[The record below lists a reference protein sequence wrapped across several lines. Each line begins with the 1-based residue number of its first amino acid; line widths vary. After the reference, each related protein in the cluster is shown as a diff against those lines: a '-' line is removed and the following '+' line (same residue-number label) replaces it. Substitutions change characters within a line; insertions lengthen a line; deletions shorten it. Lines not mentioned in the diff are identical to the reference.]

1 MAAKIPVPPVLKKKK
16 VYIPLII
23 VALLFTNSA
32 YRSYKKA
39 HTPPEYETAIVT
51 RGDLTQTVEATGKLE
66 SSNDVSLRFELSGT
80 LQAINVREG
89 QTVTTGTIL
98 ATLRSAEL
106 NAAVAQASA
115 NLQLKLAGASAQ
127 DRSYYEAA
135 VNSAK
140 AAYDQSK
147 VDAVTTIKT
156 AEAARDTARN
166 NLKLAE
172 GGSSSQIVAAAYE
185 DAAAIII
192 SSLSKLDDALTQA
205 DNILGIDNQFAN
217 ESFRN
222 SLSSGNPAL
231 VFGAQTMYYTTKQSI
246 AAAHAAGQTIGTT
259 SSQTDIEK
267 ALLATEAALSQTN
280 SLLTSVSAVLNNT
293 VPNANLTQSSL
304 DTKKSTIATTRTT
317 ITTQYTT
324 SINQRQALSDA
335 KNSYSTYQIA
345 LAKAEQDLVDAQI
358 TAESNIKIKEAAYL
372 QAQATLSGKVDA
384 PRAVDVASY
393 RAALAQAVA
402 SRDRAILRAPGTGTV
417 AKVSKKPGEL
427 VTPSDVIVQMISP
440 SYKIVVDI
448 PETDIVKL
456 TNGSSRSTN
465 GLNATAEF
473 TLDAFGEDQVFG
485 GQVSSLD
492 RKSTDIQDVVY
503 YQVTI
508 DVAPGIT
515 ETFQSGMTANV
526 RIKADT
532 RNNVLYVPQ
541 RTVRTREDE
550 SGKFV
555 RVLKNGEVKEI
566 NVKTGLRGDNSQT
579 EITSGLTE
587 GDVVVINV
595 KEPAK

>member
-1 MAAKIPVPPVLKKKK
+1 MQFQIPTVLKKKK

-23 VALLFTNSA
+23 VALLVANGA
-32 YRSYKKA
+32 YGNYKKA
-39 HTPPEYETAIVT
+39 HTPPEYETAKVV

-66 SSNDVSLRFELSGT
+66 SSNDVALRFELSGT

-89 QTVTTGTIL
+89 QAVTTGTIL
-98 ATLRSAEL
+98 ASLRSAEL

-115 NLQLKLAGASAQ
+115 NLQLKLAGATNQ
-127 DRSYYEAA
+127 DRNYYEAA
-135 VNSAK
+135 VTSAK

-147 VDAVTTIKT
+147 VDAVTTVKT
-156 AEAARDTARN
+156 AESALETARN

-172 GGSSSQIVAAAYE
+172 GGANSQIVNQAYE
-185 DAAAIII
+185 DAAAVVVN
-192 SSLSKLDDALTQA
+192 SLSKLDDGLTQA
-205 DNILGIDNQFAN
+205 DNILGMDNRSAN
-217 ESFRN
+217 DSFESYLGGGN
-222 SLSSGNPAL
+222 SSLVPAAQASYYLARQAVTAANSVGRTITTGSAQADIERAL
-231 VFGAQTMYYTTKQSI
+231 VTAET
-246 AAAHAAGQTIGTT
+246 
-259 SSQTDIEK
+259 
-267 ALLATEAALSQTN
+267 ALTQVN
-280 SLLTSVSAVLNNT
+280 ILLTNVSTVLNNT
-293 VPNANLTQSSL
+293 NPNANFSQATL
-304 DTKKSTIATTRTT
+304 DVQKGT
-317 ITTQYTT
+317 ITSARAAIAAQYTT
-324 SINQRQALSDA
+324 SINQRQALGDA

-345 LAKAEQDLVDAQI
+345 FAKAEQDLIDARV
-358 TAESNIKIKEAAYL
+358 TAESNVKIKEATYL
-372 QAQATLSGKVDA
+372 QAQATLSGKVEA

-417 AKVSKKPGEL
+417 AKISKKPGEL

-440 SYKIVVDI
+440 SYKIMVDV

-456 TNGSSRSTN
+456 TNGANRTTS

-473 TLDAFGEDQVFG
+473 TLDAFGEDRVFT

-503 YQVTI
+503 YQVSI
-508 DVAPGIT
+508 DVAPGVA

-532 RNNVLYVPQ
+532 RTGVLYVPQ

-555 RVLKNGEVKEI
+555 RVLKDGEVKEVD
-566 NVKTGLRGDNSQT
+566 VKTGLRGDNSQT
-579 EITSGLTE
+579 EITTGLNE
-587 GDVVVINV
+587 GDVVVISV

>member
-1 MAAKIPVPPVLKKKK
+1 MQFQIPAVLKKKK

-23 VALLFTNSA
+23 VALLFANGA
-32 YRSYKKA
+32 YSSYKKA
-39 HTPPEYETAIVT
+39 HTPPEYETAKVM

-66 SSNDVSLRFELSGT
+66 SSNDVALRFELSGT
-80 LQAINVREG
+80 LQTINVREG

-115 NLQLKLAGASAQ
+115 NLQLKLAGATNQ
-127 DRSYYEAA
+127 DRNYYEAA
-135 VNSAK
+135 VVSAK
-140 AAYDQSK
+140 AAYEQSQ
-147 VDAVTTIKT
+147 VDAVTTVKT
-156 AEAARDTARN
+156 AESARDTARN

-172 GGSSSQIVAAAYE
+172 GGDSSQIVSAAYE
-185 DAAAIII
+185 DAAAIVV

-205 DNILGIDNQFAN
+205 DNILGIDNRFAN

-222 SLSSGNPAL
+222 SLSTGNPVL
-231 VFGAQTMYYTTKQSI
+231 IFNAQTAYYVAKQGI
-246 AAAHAAGQTIGTT
+246 VAAHTAGQNISTASG
-259 SSQTDIEK
+259 QADVEK
-267 ALLATEAALSQTN
+267 ALLAGEAALNQTN
-280 SLLTSVSAVLNNT
+280 TLLTNVSAVLNNT
-293 VPNANLTQSSL
+293 TPNGSLTQSAL
-304 DTKKSTIATTRTT
+304 DAKKTTIATTRTA

-324 SINQRQALSDA
+324 SINQRQALNDA

-345 LAKAEQDLVDAQI
+345 LAKAEQDLLDAKI

-402 SRDRAILRAPGTGTV
+402 SRDRAILRAPGTGTI

-427 VTPSDVIVQMISP
+427 VTPSDVVVQMISP
-440 SYKIVVDI
+440 SFKITVDV

-456 TNGSSRSTN
+456 TNGANRETN
-465 GLNATAEF
+465 GRNAIAEF
-473 TLDAFGEDQVFG
+473 TLDAFGEEKIFG
-485 GQVSSLD
+485 GQVSTLD

-515 ETFQSGMTANV
+515 ENFQSGMTANV
-526 RIKADT
+526 KIKADT
-532 RNNVLYVPQ
+532 RTAVLYVPQ
-541 RTVRTREDE
+541 RVVRTREDE

-555 RVLKNGEVKEI
+555 RVLKDEKVTEVT
-566 NVKTGLRGDNSQT
+566 VKTGLRGDSSQT
-579 EITSGLTE
+579 EIVSGLNE
-587 GDVVVINV
+587 GDVVIINI
-595 KEPAK
+595 KEPTK